1 MESMEDF
8 PVGRTFALNSRR
20 LGAAYVKEIAKGM
33 GLPTKAAGDELRQL
47 IEGHLSEEGREP
59 PNVQVIIEEKTRQE
73 KGKAYW
79 CLYLADDSGVFKEIR
94 VCNDECVDEYNDEEH
109 DEEHEQSE
117 HNDRISSE
125 EENGSSGEVAV
136 VALRQRLRVVET
148 EYEAVVQEKER
159 EIEQLRQQIETV

>member
-20 LGAAYVKEIAKGM
+20 LGAAYVKEIAKGI

-59 PNVQVIIEEKTRQE
+59 PNVQVIIEEKTSQE

-94 VCNDECVDEYNDEEH
+94 VCNDEYV

-117 HNDRISSE
+117 HNDRTRA
-125 EENGSSGEVAV
+125 SGE
-136 VALRQRLRVVET
+136 
-148 EYEAVVQEKER
+148 
-159 EIEQLRQQIETV
+159 